1 MAGVLP
7 GREEE
12 AHLPHL
18 QAAMRRRPP
27 TDPPLLP
34 IHRRVPH
41 ADRLLLPL
49 AARAHRWRRRPGGA
63 RRRGRAAGAEGRL
76 PRQGARRAARRD
88 PEAQRRGE
96 RCCWP
101 PEFGWILCWVC
112 VSLWISNGFLVIFGS
127 GCYVEGEGVAAKVMK
142 ELREKECVHQ
152 LLNAKTEVESIDLD
166 SAR

>member
-127 GCYVEGEGVAAKVMK
+127 GCYVEGEGGRGGGDEGIGQEGERM
-142 ELREKECVHQ
+142 C
-152 LLNAKTEVESIDLD
+152 
-166 SAR
+166 SASAQCEN